1 MDTGFFS
8 SMCGETASTEEGT
21 EKQAAFMPL
30 AARLAPS
37 SIEEFF
43 GQENILGKG
52 KLLRR
57 AIEAGTLKSA
67 VFYGPPGCGKTALAR
82 FIASKANAKTFDLN
96 AVMAGVSDLKK
107 IIDYAKG
114 LSAGIAKRQ
123 KVLLVLDEIHHFNRT
138 QQDVLLPSVERGDII
153 LIGMTTENPF
163 FYINQALL
171 SRFIVVE
178 FKPLGIR
185 ALEGIFD
192 RALHH
197 KNGLAGLSLDIDAEA
212 KKYLVDNS
220 SGDARRLLNALE
232 LAAITTKP
240 DSGGTRHIDLAV
252 AEESIQRRSLRYDKS
267 SDEHYDHIS
276 AFIKSMRGSDP
287 DAAVYWLA
295 KMLQAG
301 EDPRFIA
308 RRILICAS
316 EDVGNANPMALVL
329 AQSAFNAVQVLG
341 MPESRIILSQAAVY
355 VASSPKSN
363 AAYMAIG
370 EAEAEVRGGRERPV
384 PLHLR
389 DGSRDGDAFGHGKG
403 YKYPHDY
410 PGHYV
415 KQEYMPYHK
424 IFYRPSENGFEI
436 EIGKR
441 LRRLRGEKAYAAVKT
456 AAAQPES
463 SSGGENAQAEK
474 MSAAPENAAAENGGN
489 SQSCG
494 ENPGN
499 NSAGKKEQENN
510 L

>member
-1 MDTGFFS
+1 MTDVDLFG
-8 SMCGETASTEEGT
+8 MAETPEENYLD
-21 EKQAAFMPL
+21 EQSADSRRDDYVPL
-30 AARLAPS
+30 AARLAPKA
-37 SIEEFF
+37 IDEFF
-43 GQENILGKG
+43 GQENILGQG

-67 VFYGPPGCGKTALAR
+67 VFYGPPGCGKTAMAR
-82 FIASKANAKTFDLN
+82 FIASKADAQTFDLN
-96 AVMAGVSDLKK
+96 AVMAGVADLKK
-107 IIDYAKG
+107 IIDYARNLG
-114 LSAGIAKRQ
+114 RGIAKRK

-138 QQDVLLPSVERGDII
+138 QQDVLLPSVERGEII

-178 FKPLGIR
+178 FKQLGFKALDGIFER
-185 ALEGIFD
+185 ALK
-192 RALHH
+192 H
-197 KNGLAGLSLDIDAEA
+197 KDGLSALNVQIEPEA
-212 KKYLVDNS
+212 KKYLIDNS

-240 DSGGTRHIDLAV
+240 AEDGIRHIDLSV

-287 DAAVYWLA
+287 DAAAYWMA
-295 KMLQAG
+295 KMLEAG

-341 MPESRIILSQAAVY
+341 MPEARIILGQAAIY

-363 AAYMAIG
+363 ASYLAID
-370 EAEAEVRGGRERPV
+370 EALAEVRHGPEREV

-403 YKYPHDY
+403 YKYPHDF

-415 KQEYMPYHK
+415 KQEYMPK
-424 IFYRPSENGFEI
+424 RKTFYRPTENGFEA
-436 EIGKR
+436 EIGRR
-441 LRRLRGEKAYAAVKT
+441 LRRLKGEEPPAKK
-456 AAAQPES
+456 PETPNPPCP
-463 SSGGENAQAEK
+463 EHD
-474 MSAAPENAAAENGGN
+474 SAKDEGD
-489 SQSCG
+489 
-494 ENPGN
+494 
-499 NSAGKKEQENN
+499 GK
-510 L
+510 

>member
-1 MDTGFFS
+1 MNTSFFDRTDGDS
-8 SMCGETASTEEGT
+8 EYMSDET
-21 EKQAAFMPL
+21 EKQSAFIPL
-30 AARLAPS
+30 AARLAPAS
-37 SIEEFF
+37 LEEFY
-43 GQENILGKG
+43 GQENILGEG

-96 AVMAGVSDLKK
+96 AVMAGVADLKK
-107 IIDYAKG
+107 IIDYARG
-114 LSAGIAKRQ
+114 LSSGIVKRQ

-178 FKPLGIR
+178 FKPLGKQ
-185 ALEGIFD
+185 ALEGILD
-192 RALHH
+192 RAVYH
-197 KNGLAGLSLDIDAEA
+197 KNGLSELNLDITPEA

-232 LAAITTKP
+232 LAAVTTKP
-240 DSGGTRHIDLAV
+240 DSEGTRHIDIAV
-252 AEESIQRRSLRYDKS
+252 AEESIQRRSIRYDKS

-370 EAEAEVRGGRERPV
+370 EAEAEVRSGRERPV

-389 DGSRDGDAFGHGKG
+389 DSSRDGEALGHGKG

-441 LRRLRGEKAYAAVKT
+441 LRRLRGEKDSVAVVT
-456 AAAQPES
+456 AAGSQEK
-463 SSGGENAQAEK
+463 SSGHKNAV
-474 MSAAPENAAAENGGN
+474 SSGSGTDRDD
-489 SQSCG
+489 ST
-494 ENPGN
+494 
-499 NSAGKKEQENN
+499 GKTPQESN

>member
-1 MDTGFFS
+1 MENTFFDL
-8 SMCGETASTEEGT
+8 EDKENEHASEI
-21 EKQAAFMPL
+21 PL
-30 AARLAPS
+30 AARLAPKTL
-37 SIEEFF
+37 EEFF
-43 GQENILGKG
+43 GQENILGEG

-67 VFYGPPGCGKTALAR
+67 VFFGPPGCGKTALAR
-82 FIASKANAKTFDLN
+82 FIASKADAKTFDLN
-96 AVMAGVSDLKK
+96 AVMAGVADLKK
-107 IIDYAKG
+107 IIDFAR
-114 LSAGIAKRQ
+114 SMSRGIAKRQ

-138 QQDVLLPSVERGDII
+138 QQDVLLPSVERGEII

-178 FKPLGIR
+178 FKQLGFK
-185 ALEGIFD
+185 ALEGIFE
-192 RALHH
+192 RALKH
-197 KNGLAGLSLDIDAEA
+197 KEGLALLKACFTPEA
-212 KKYLVDNS
+212 KRYLIDNS
-220 SGDARRLLNALE
+220 SGDARRLLNAAE

-240 DSGGTRHIDLAV
+240 GEDGIRHIDLAV

-287 DAAVYWLA
+287 DAAAYWLA
-295 KMLQAG
+295 KMLEAG

-341 MPESRIILSQAAVY
+341 MPESRIILSQAAIY

-363 AAYMAIG
+363 ASYLAIN
-370 EAEAEVRGGRERPV
+370 EASSEALHGPERPV

-389 DGSRDGDAFGHGKG
+389 DGSRDGDALGHGKG

-415 KQEYMPYHK
+415 KQEYMPKHK

-436 EIGKR
+436 EIGRR
-441 LRRLRGEKAYAAVKT
+441 LRRLRGEKEIPEQIHCGKEDETDKKHSGKHDCKNEKAEVSMEKSDAAV
-456 AAAQPES
+456 S
-463 SSGGENAQAEK
+463 VN
-474 MSAAPENAAAENGGN
+474 
-489 SQSCG
+489 
-494 ENPGN
+494 NPGKETE
-499 NSAGKKEQENN
+499 NSVLASLENEGDN